1 MRIMIDTNVLLSS
14 FLFPSPTMNAF
25 INLVLDQHRIVLS
38 SYIIDELNAVI
49 AKKFPAKHYLV
60 SQFVEELPYEL
71 YDVNLDMIK
80 STSQFVRDPKD
91 MPILLAA
98 IESKVDVL
106 ITGDKDLL
114 EVDISNPTILEPAKF
129 VEYYG

>member
-1 MRIMIDTNVLLSS
+1 MRVMIDTNVLLSS

-38 SYIIDELNAVI
+38 TYIIDELKAVM
-49 AKKFPAKHYLV
+49 AKKFPAKHHLV
-60 SQFVEELPYEL
+60 SHFVEELPYEL
-71 YDVNLDMIK
+71 FDINTDYDHTLYP
-80 STSQFVRDPKD
+80 FVRDPKD
-91 MPILLAA
+91 LPVLVAA

-114 EVDISNPTILEPAKF
+114 EIDISKPAIMEVVKF
-129 VEYYG
+129 VKYYG